1 MVRVRVSLKLEAG
14 WDFFSRR
21 IEWRPRQI
29 VLIHFLECYKNAISS
44 GKKNKQTKKLQEPAW
59 KFIEKH
65 MKIDGTKVPWPA
77 TKEDK
82 CCFFMIAKP
91 FAESLACDN
100 LYFITKC
107 DGLLLQSATA
117 FLLQSATGISK
128 CDDYYKVRQ
137 NSPSLLSV
145 LRPLKP
151 WVSN

>member
-65 MKIDGTKVPWPA
+65 MKIHGTKVPSPA

-82 CCFFMIAKP
+82 CSFFMITKA

-107 DGLLLQSATA
+107 DSFFITKCDRYFKVRRLLQSATEQ
-117 FLLQSATGISK
+117 FILVIGT
-128 CDDYYKVRQ
+128 
-137 NSPSLLSV
+137 
-145 LRPLKP
+145 
-151 WVSN
+151 